1 MSHIDDSIRV
11 SVPVRTAYNQWTQF
25 EDFPR
30 FMTGVQEVQQVDD
43 AHLHWRAEIMGKD
56 LEWDSEIVEQVPDQR
71 IAWRSIGGLR
81 NAGVVEFRALSPTET
96 EVHLAL
102 DYEPEGVL
110 ENLGSA
116 TGVASHRVHNEL
128 ENFKEFVE
136 QRGSETGAWRGQIRD
151 GEPMEA
157 GLGSR
162 LGNPPRTN
170 AAGDVGS
177 GSVGGEGFSED
188 IDTRADNYAHGNAR
202 GKLPGDELP

>member
-11 SVPVRTAYNQWTQF
+11 NVPVRTAYNQWTQF
-25 EDFPR
+25 EDFPH
-30 FMTGVQEVQQVDD
+30 FMTGVQHVEQLDD
-43 AHLHWRAEIMGKD
+43 AHLHWHAEIMGND

-71 IAWRSIGGLR
+71 IAWRSTNGLK
-81 NAGVVEFRALSPTET
+81 NSGVVEFRALSPNET
-96 EVHLAL
+96 EVHVAL

-116 TGVASHRVHNEL
+116 TGIASHRVHNEL

-151 GEPMEA
+151 GEPMDES
-157 GLGSR
+157 LGSR
-162 LGNPPRTN
+162 RGSLG
-170 AAGDVGS
+170 GS
-177 GSVGGEGFSED
+177 SLGGQGFSED
-188 IDTRADNYAHGNAR
+188 IETRADDLAHGNAR

>member
-11 SVPVRTAYNQWTQF
+11 NVPVRTAYNQWTQF
-25 EDFPR
+25 EDFPH
-30 FMTGVQEVQQVDD
+30 FMTGVQEVQQLDD
-43 AHLHWRAEIMGKD
+43 AHLHWHAEIMGKD

-71 IAWRSIGGLR
+71 IAWRSTNGLR
-81 NAGVVEFRALSPTET
+81 NSGVVEFRALSPNET

-110 ENLGSA
+110 ESLGSA
-116 TGVASHRVHNEL
+116 TGIASHRVHNEL

-151 GEPMEA
+151 GEPMDES
-157 GLGSR
+157 LGSR
-162 LGNPPRTN
+162 RGSQGDLSGNI
-170 AAGDVGS
+170 GS
-177 GSVGGEGFSED
+177 GSLGGDGFSD
-188 IDTRADNYAHGNAR
+188 DVQSRADNLAHGNAR